1 MAKLKASA
9 GDANLE
15 HERRLYVQAFHVPL
29 YWLSNT
35 SSSFHRKIRVSVMCH
50 GRFAQ
55 RQAEVAELQKRLD
68 DLAKGHVEDMNVLQ
82 KEKVCLFALV

>member
-1 MAKLKASA
+1 
-9 GDANLE
+9 
-15 HERRLYVQAFHVPL
+15 
-29 YWLSNT
+29 
-35 SSSFHRKIRVSVMCH
+35 MCH